1 MFFLGNL
8 ARKGW
13 ISTFPKHC
21 HDGDEQNITES
32 WLAQRGNQVKYY
44 AYFDGYGH
52 LEKAISEKELS
63 EKYNNDPDDFLR
75 SMCDLGPDAGTE
87 RTTGHVSTLSFN
99 DEKELNDYLESL
111 GDEITGFYGCESESR
126 PYNF

>member
-1 MFFLGNL
+1 M
-8 ARKGW
+8 
-13 ISTFPKHC
+13 
-21 HDGDEQNITES
+21 
-32 WLAQRGNQVKYY
+32 KYY

-52 LEKAISEKELS
+52 LKKAISEKELS
-63 EKYNNDPDDFLR
+63 EKYNNDPEEFLR
-75 SMCDLGPDAGTE
+75 SMCDQGPDAGTE
-87 RTTGHVSTLSFN
+87 RTTGHVSTLRFS